1 MPLFSQGKVKTM
13 ESELFI
19 LNLKDPRL
27 IGLVRGD
34 IGWIADESS
43 SHFAGAL
50 KLGLKKVVGLK
61 RQSMGVQVRCRRCGY
76 RLNTHTSRYYPAPC
90 PICPRSDWNDSEYYM
105 ECAACLDRRTGY
117 NPQCKNCKRGL

>member
-13 ESELFI
+13 ESEIFI

-34 IGWIADESS
+34 IGQTADESS

-50 KLGLKKVVGLK
+50 KLGLKKAVGLK
-61 RQSMGVQVRCRRCGY
+61 RQSMGVQLRCRRCGY
-76 RLNTHTSRYYPAPC
+76 RLNTHTSRYYSALC
-90 PICPRSDWNDSEYYM
+90 PNCPSTDWNEYYL
-105 ECAACLDRRTGY
+105 ECAACLDRGAGY
-117 NPQCKNCKRGL
+117 DPQCKNCKRGL